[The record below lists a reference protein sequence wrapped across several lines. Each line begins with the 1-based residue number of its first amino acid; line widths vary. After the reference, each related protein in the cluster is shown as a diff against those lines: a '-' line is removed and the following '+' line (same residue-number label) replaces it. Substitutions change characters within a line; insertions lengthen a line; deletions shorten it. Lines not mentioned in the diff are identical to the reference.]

1 MVLLEAQHQT
11 LILVVN
17 LNLFVVVLLVAVA
30 DRLRVIPLL
39 GMLPLAVKLSP
50 GDLPLVRPALAV
62 AVLSH
67 GLFRVEIVVE
77 LFPVS

>member
-39 GMLPLAVKLSP
+39 GMLPLAP

-67 GLFRVEIVVE
+67 GLFRVETVVE